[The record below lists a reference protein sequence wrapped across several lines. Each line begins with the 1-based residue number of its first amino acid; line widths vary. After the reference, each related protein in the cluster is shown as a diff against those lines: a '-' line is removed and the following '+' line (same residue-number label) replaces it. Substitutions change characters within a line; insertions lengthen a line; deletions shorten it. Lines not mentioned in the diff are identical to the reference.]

1 MARNLKAR
9 RGPCATVGRDK
20 CDNVAAM
27 FAKIVLTLAVIL
39 GVYLIIRA
47 RLRLARGSRLPASRP
62 PLIAPFSARLL
73 AYGLLSTMV
82 AGSLWWLY
90 LDWEHSHELVGV
102 QVINVHTGAIAR
114 YEARR
119 SAIEG
124 RRFTTLDGRLV
135 VLAEVERLV
144 LE

>member
-1 MARNLKAR
+1 
-9 RGPCATVGRDK
+9 
-20 CDNVAAM
+20 M

-39 GVYLIIRA
+39 GAYLIIRA
-47 RLRLARGSRLPASRP
+47 RLRLARGIPRTPPTSRP
-62 PLIAPFSARLL
+62 SWIAPLYARAL
-73 AYGLLSTMV
+73 AYGLLTAMV

-90 LDWEHSHELVGV
+90 LDWEHGQGVVGV
-102 QVINVHTGAIAR
+102 QVINVNTGAIAR

-124 RRFTTLDGRLV
+124 RRFTTLDGRRV

>member
-1 MARNLKAR
+1 MAWGN
-9 RGPCATVGRDK
+9 CATVT
-20 CDNVAAM
+20 AM

-39 GVYLIIRA
+39 GAYLIIRA
-47 RLRLARGSRLPASRP
+47 RLRLARGPLPSRP
-62 PLIAPFSARLL
+62 RVPLIAPLYARML
-73 AYGLLSTMV
+73 AYGLLSAMV

-90 LDWEHSHELVGV
+90 LDWEHNHQVVGV
-102 QVINVHTGAIAR
+102 QVINVNSGTIAR

>member
-1 MARNLKAR
+1 
-9 RGPCATVGRDK
+9 
-20 CDNVAAM
+20 M

-39 GVYLIIRA
+39 GAYLIIRA
-47 RLRLARGSRLPASRP
+47 RLRLVRGPRPPMPRP
-62 PLIAPFSARLL
+62 PLIAPLYARLL
-73 AYGLLSTMV
+73 AYGLLSAMV

-90 LDWEHSHELVGV
+90 LDWEHNHQVVGI
-102 QVINVHTGAIAR
+102 QVINVNTGTIAR

-124 RRFTTLDGRLV
+124 RRFTTLDGHLV
-135 VLAEVERLV
+135 ILAEVERLV